1 MSKQTDQY
9 DPRRATPET
18 VAKCVQALLDSCTGF
33 ADTQCPEYV
42 RLLRAECRL
51 PTRARAEVDAEIA
64 SECRE
69 YHARVERGDGQ
80 PPSWNG
86 MTQGWV
92 NRMNALCAERTAP
105 EGPCA
110 CESSGLPRGG
120 PGHPERCHGCPKR
133 SEGT

>member
-1 MSKQTDQY
+1 MAEAVEKYERLVDDIPTEEPEGKALASALAAY
-9 DPRRATPET
+9 RA
-18 VAKCVQALLDSCTGF
+18 QAM
-33 ADTQCPEYV
+33 PN
-42 RLLRAECRL
+42 LRTL
-51 PTRARAEVDAEIA
+51 AEVNAEIA

-69 YHARVERGDGQ
+69 YHHRISRADGQ
-80 PPSWNG
+80 APSWNG

-92 NRMNALCAERTAP
+92 DRMNALCAEPTAP

-133 SEGT
+133 SAGP